1 MSAPAPEQASPIRR
15 PTTRSQASDASEPP
29 NRELSPYRH
38 PAFRWVLAGGVFL
51 LALFPL
57 WWPPTAGAL
66 LGLEEALTG
75 LFPLDLVNR
84 LEWIALPLVGLVG
97 GFLASVSPCV
107 LPLIPLNAAYIRATG
122 AGPTRAVGLS
132 ARFALGAVLSL
143 SILGLAAD
151 AAGLVFVEYRGPV
164 RLAVGA
170 ILLALGALKAGLLS
184 VPPVPVPAVGRKL
197 GPTAAGATFALITSP
212 CVSPLLF
219 AVLAAAGA
227 QAIPG
232 LAVVTMA
239 CFALGYTSLVFVAGM
254 IGGRI
259 RVRPGRPSSAL
270 EAGAAALLI
279 LAGIGFSVSGLLWF
293 W

>member
-1 MSAPAPEQASPIRR
+1 MSAPAPEQALAIRR
-15 PTTRSQASDASEPP
+15 PTTYPQAPHAGD
-29 NRELSPYRH
+29 SPTRAPSVYRH
-38 PAFRWVLAGGVFL
+38 PAFRRVLAGGPVL

-66 LGLEEALTG
+66 LGLEEALTA

-84 LEWIALPLVGLVG
+84 LEWIALPLVGLLG

-107 LPLIPLNAAYIRATG
+107 LPLIPLNAAYIGATG
-122 AGPTRAVGLS
+122 AAPARAFDLS

-184 VPPVPVPAVGRKL
+184 LPPVPVPAVGRKL
-197 GPTAAGATFALITSP
+197 GPAAAGATFALITSP

-232 LAVVTMA
+232 LALVTMV
-239 CFALGYTSLVFVAGM
+239 CFALGYTSLVFAAGV
-254 IGGRI
+254 IGGGMRA
-259 RVRPGRPSSAL
+259 RPGRHSSAL

-279 LAGIGFSVSGLLWF
+279 LAGIGFAASGLLWF